1 MIKDG
6 PVYCD
11 CCGTVK
17 LAVVR
22 GGKLII
28 IEKRNR
34 LKHIVS
40 CDLTT
45 ISPDARIPL
54 DRFCVEVVSSCD

>member
-1 MIKDG
+1 MLKDG

-22 GGKLII
+22 DGKLII
-28 IEKRNR
+28 IDKRNR

-40 CDLTT
+40 CDLTSNT
-45 ISPDARIPL
+45 SDARIP
-54 DRFCVEVVSSCD
+54 VSVTQT